1 MRPSNPLRTGPIRT
15 DDDVVLYR
23 WQGLLVTERWFRAE
37 GQWYPLHELYHITL
51 RPGPVQPGRRRAF
64 RVISAATAAVAL
76 ALMVALP
83 SLLAGLGTSLSLM
96 LAGAGVGLSLR
107 RWPRPLMLCA
117 SYRGLPV
124 VLFASTDHIEF
135 HKVCRALRRGVERH
149 EEHMLARSSTGSS
162 G

>member
-1 MRPSNPLRTGPIRT
+1 MRPANPSHRDPVHT
-15 DDDVVLYR
+15 DNDVVLYR
-23 WQGLLVTERWFRAE
+23 WRGLLVTERWFRAE
-37 GQWYPLHELYHITL
+37 GQWYPLNELYHITF
-51 RPGPVQPGRRRAF
+51 RPGPVQVGRRRAF
-64 RVISAATAAVAL
+64 RVISATTAAVAV

-83 SLLAGLGTSLSLM
+83 ALLAGLGTSLSLM

-135 HKVCRALRRGVERH
+135 HKVCRALRRAVERH
-149 EEHMLARSSTGSS
+149 EDHMLGQSSAS
-162 G
+162 